1 VLIGPRRAV
10 LIGVI
15 AAVALTIIL
24 LPLIWTINAPD
35 FNKIVVRFS
44 NVTVTGPNAQNMQ
57 IKAVFSI
64 MNPTDVTVTTSKVDY
79 ELFANGV
86 SLGTHTLSYE
96 DVPLNGRPA
105 IFSQSTVPISDTFT
119 LNYQDKLADIY
130 TKIKDNPSEIKWRA
144 SGTAEIDSTL
154 TIASRDFNNEL

>member
-10 LIGVI
+10 LIGAI
-15 AAVALTIIL
+15 AAVAATIIL

-35 FNKIVVRFS
+35 FNRIVVRFS
-44 NVTVTGPNAQNMQ
+44 NVTVTDASAQSMQ
-57 IKAVFSI
+57 IKTVFSI

-86 SLGTHTLSYE
+86 SLGTQTLSYE

-105 IFSQSTVPISDTFT
+105 IFSQSTVPVMHTFT

-130 TKIKDNPSEIKWRA
+130 SKIKDNPGSIKWRA
-144 SGTAEIDSTL
+144 SGSAEIDSTL
-154 TIASRDFNNEL
+154 TIATRDFNNEL